1 MPKGYENDDEPL
13 YTVQELAHY
22 YYGVL
27 TQLNPIGPYRLL
39 GWSFGGNVAFEM
51 ARIIEDAGQQL
62 EWLIILDAPARSHER
77 DVRPI
82 NKMEVLA
89 ELAQNNGYE
98 FKHNA
103 DYEAQLQE
111 AMNHFPG
118 ENTLRHL
125 KVRLANEVA
134 FDNYYSAEPIRSD
147 IHLLYATAQDERTPV
162 PLTDAQVWH
171 AKTTGTCTSTPI
183 PGHHENLIDYN
194 HAVNVAQ
201 YVNRMVKG
209 WIR

>member
-1 MPKGYENDDEPL
+1 MQ
-13 YTVQELAHY
+13 T
-22 YYGVL
+22 
-27 TQLNPIGPYRLL
+27 
-39 GWSFGGNVAFEM
+39 
-51 ARIIEDAGQQL
+51 
-62 EWLIILDAPARSHER
+62 
-77 DVRPI
+77 
-82 NKMEVLA
+82 MET
-89 ELAQNNGYE
+89 
-98 FKHNA
+98 
-103 DYEAQLQE
+103 QLQE

>member
-1 MPKGYENDDEPL
+1 MVSQLEGLNIYGFVPKGYENDDEPL

-103 DYEAQLQE
+103 DYGNSVTRSYES
-111 AMNHFPG
+111 FP
-118 ENTLRHL
+118 
-125 KVRLANEVA
+125 
-134 FDNYYSAEPIRSD
+134 
-147 IHLLYATAQDERTPV
+147 
-162 PLTDAQVWH
+162 W
-171 AKTTGTCTSTPI
+171 
-183 PGHHENLIDYN
+183 
-194 HAVNVAQ
+194 
-201 YVNRMVKG
+201 
-209 WIR
+209 